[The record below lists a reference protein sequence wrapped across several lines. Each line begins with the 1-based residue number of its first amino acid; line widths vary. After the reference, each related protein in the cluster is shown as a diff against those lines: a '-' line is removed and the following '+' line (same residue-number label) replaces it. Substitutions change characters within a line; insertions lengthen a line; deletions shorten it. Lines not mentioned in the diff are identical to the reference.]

1 MAGTLTSTRRTAD
14 GQPTVM
20 FLRKAAVYLPSEAE
34 EAETRA
40 TKVKIEK
47 RILTDMSY
55 KWALVGTIIKM
66 SACDE
71 KRLERE

>member
-1 MAGTLTSTRRTAD
+1 MAGTLTSTRRTD
-14 GQPTVM
+14 DSQPTLM
-20 FLRKAAVYLPSEAE
+20 SLGKATVYLPSEAE

-47 RILTDMSY
+47 RILTDMSC

-71 KRLERE
+71 KKLERE